1 MSPAGVFL
9 RSIVALLLGVTAF
22 SALGYS
28 FVAMGV
34 RDTLRSPQPLLKA
47 LEEHD
52 AYNRV
57 YDEGIISE
65 QFKGALR
72 GLVGDFSIEPEKEAW
87 LLKEILPPSELKTAT
102 EQDVTSVIAF
112 LNSETDTL
120 DVSIDLGAVIPRIKP
135 AVFRLVDK
143 RIDRARR
150 ITVTGEEELRSSVD
164 AVVRNISAGTFPD
177 TVPALDRHRHP
188 PNWVINAFLQSTE
201 LLPDEEARETA
212 RANIARDALAIVNA
226 LESGDANTALKL
238 AARAIADPV
247 IDDSIDNLREDLDEA
262 GRFSAIDKIA
272 ESVGSRHE
280 TLERFRFARS
290 VLRLL
295 IGTLSI
301 VALIVFVAALAG
313 IAGVFY
319 PYPKH
324 MARWPGIT
332 LVVSG
337 VMFIVIGLSI
347 SSFVG
352 VWESLWC
359 PFVEVPSCNL
369 TIDVASELLHD
380 AANGMTLWSIAVTAA
395 GILAIIAARFLPA
408 QHLRGA
414 QPPTAAGG
422 PTND

>member
-9 RSIVALLLGVTAF
+9 RSIVALLLGVLAF
-22 SALGYS
+22 LALGYA

-34 RDTLRSPQPLLKA
+34 RDTLRSPKPLLDA
-47 LEEHD
+47 LEKHD

-65 QFKGALR
+65 QFEGELR
-72 GLVGDFSIEPEKEAW
+72 GLVGDFSIEPETEAW
-87 LLKEILPPSELKTAT
+87 LLKEILPPSELKTAS

-112 LNSETDTL
+112 LNNETDTF
-120 DVSIDLGAVIPRIKP
+120 DMSIDLGPAIPRIKP
-135 AVFRLVDK
+135 AVFRLVDE
-143 RIDRARR
+143 RIDKAQP
-150 ITVTGEEELRSSVD
+150 ITVTSEEDLRESIESLALAVAAGEIPES
-164 AVVRNISAGTFPD
+164 
-177 TVPALDRHRHP
+177 VPALQGQSPNNVTHALRQATGLIPHEETRRTAQANLDR
-188 PNWVINAFLQSTE
+188 
-201 LLPDEEARETA
+201 DE
-212 RANIARDALAIVNA
+212 RAIAKS
-226 LESGDANTALKL
+226 LEEGDTSTALKL

-247 IDDSIDNLREDLDEA
+247 IEDSIDNLREDLDDT

-280 TLERFRFARS
+280 TLERFRFART

-295 IGTLSI
+295 VGALSI
-301 VALIVFVAALAG
+301 AATIVFAAAVAG
-313 IAGVFY
+313 ISGVFY

-332 LVVSG
+332 LVVCG
-337 VMFIVIGLSI
+337 VIFIVVGLSI

-352 VWESLWC
+352 VWEFLWC

-369 TIDVASELLHD
+369 TIDVAGELLHD

-395 GILAIIAARFLPA
+395 GILAIIAARFLSA
-408 QHLRGA
+408 QHLRGG
-414 QPPTAAGG
+414 QPPTADSG
-422 PTND
+422 PTDD

>member
-9 RSIVALLLGVTAF
+9 RSIVALLLGVLAF
-22 SALGYS
+22 LALGYA

-34 RDTLRSPQPLLKA
+34 RDTLRSPQPLLNA
-47 LEEHD
+47 LEKHD

-65 QFKGALR
+65 QFEGELR
-72 GLVGDFSIEPEKEAW
+72 GLVGDFSIEPETEAW
-87 LLKEILPPSELKTAT
+87 LLKEILPPSELKAAT
-102 EQDVTSVIAF
+102 EQDVASVIAF
-112 LNSETDTL
+112 LNNETDTF
-120 DVSIDLGAVIPRIKP
+120 DATIDLGVAIPRIKP
-135 AVFRLVDK
+135 AVFRLVDE
-143 RIDRARR
+143 RIDKAQPV
-150 ITVTGEEELRSSVD
+150 TVTGEEELLRSVE
-164 AVVRNISAGTFPD
+164 ALVGNIAAGTFPE
-177 TVPALDRHRHP
+177 TVPALAGQPPDR
-188 PNWVINAFLQSTE
+188 VILTFKQSTE
-201 LLPDEEARETA
+201 LLPDAESRRTAQANLDRNEAAIT
-212 RANIARDALAIVNA
+212 DAL
-226 LESGDANTALKL
+226 EGGDTSTALKL
-238 AARAIADPV
+238 AARAVADPV
-247 IDDSIDNLREDLDEA
+247 IEDSIDNLREDLDDS
-262 GRFSAIDKIA
+262 GRYSAIDKIA
-272 ESVGSRHE
+272 ESVGSRDE
-280 TLERFRFARS
+280 TLERFRFART

-301 VALIVFVAALAG
+301 VALILFLATVAG

-332 LVVSG
+332 LVVCG
-337 VMFIVIGLSI
+337 VMFIVVGLSI

-369 TIDVASELLHD
+369 TIDVAGELLHD

-395 GILAIIAARFLPA
+395 GVLALIAARFLPD

-414 QPPTAAGG
+414 
-422 PTND
+422 

>member
-9 RSIVALLLGVTAF
+9 RSIVALLLGVLAF
-22 SALGYS
+22 LALGYA

-34 RDTLRSPQPLLKA
+34 RDTLRSPQPLLSA
-47 LEEHD
+47 LEKHD

-65 QFKGALR
+65 QFEGELR

-112 LNSETDTL
+112 LNNETDTF
-120 DVSIDLGAVIPRIKP
+120 DVSIDLGPAIPRIKP
-135 AVFRLVDK
+135 AVFRLVDE
-143 RIDRARR
+143 RIDKAQP

-164 AVVRNISAGTFPD
+164 AIVRNISAGTFPD
-177 TVPALDRHRHP
+177 TVPTLDRHRHP
-188 PNWVINAFLQSTE
+188 PNWVINAFVQSAE
-201 LLPDEEARETA
+201 LLPDEQARETA
-212 RANIARDALAIVNA
+212 RANIARDALSIVDA
-226 LESGDANTALKL
+226 LESGDANRALKL
-238 AARAIADPV
+238 AARAVADPV
-247 IDDSIDNLREDLDEA
+247 IDDSIDNLREDLDET

-280 TLERFRFARS
+280 TLERFRFART

-295 IGTLSI
+295 VGALSI
-301 VALIVFVAALAG
+301 VSLIVFVAAVAG

-332 LVVSG
+332 LVVCG
-337 VMFIVIGLSI
+337 VMFIVVGLSI

-369 TIDVASELLHD
+369 TIDVASELLQD
-380 AANGMTLWSIAVTAA
+380 AANGMTLWSIAVTAV
-395 GILAIIAARFLPA
+395 GILAIIAARFLPVE
-408 QHLRGA
+408 HSRGA
-414 QPPTAAGG
+414 
-422 PTND
+422 